1 MKEKKKAKL
10 DKVSEDALIAG
21 IDIGKRKHYCRFINS
36 KGYELGK
43 VFSFSNNRDGME
55 KVINTIE
62 KVKKQNNLEKVAIG
76 VEPSG
81 HYWKAAAYYLQD
93 RGYTLALVNPYH
105 VKKIKEIEDNSQTKT
120 DIKDCLLV
128 AKLVKDGNYFNP
140 NLTYGIY
147 AELQRLSRL
156 RLKVKKS
163 YIREKIKLRTL
174 LDEYFPEYENIFY
187 DVLGASSIYI
197 LKNYFLPEALAKE
210 NILGLASTLNTIS
223 RGKIKIARVLKL
235 ASMARESI
243 GITSATETALLEK
256 DYTLGQ
262 IEDLKGKLADITV
275 KIKQCLSNIKYS
287 QYLLSIPGV
296 GPIIAAGFLGEVGD
310 ISNYSNSN
318 EIIKLV
324 GLNLVEISSGIKKG
338 RKKISKRGNSFLRL
352 TLYQCAVVAIAKN
365 SQIKSYFVNRTKTKN
380 KMKMLVAVQC
390 KLVRIMFALL
400 KYKKYYDPKEV
411 EKHIFAEAAA

>member
-1 MKEKKKAKL
+1 M
-10 DKVSEDALIAG
+10 
-21 IDIGKRKHYCRFINS
+21 
-36 KGYELGK
+36 
-43 VFSFSNNRDGME
+43 
-55 KVINTIE
+55 
-62 KVKKQNNLEKVAIG
+62 
-76 VEPSG
+76 
-81 HYWKAAAYYLQD
+81 
-93 RGYTLALVNPYH
+93 
-105 VKKIKEIEDNSQTKT
+105 
-120 DIKDCLLV
+120 
-128 AKLVKDGNYFNP
+128 
-140 NLTYGIY
+140 
-147 AELQRLSRL
+147 
-156 RLKVKKS
+156 
-163 YIREKIKLRTL
+163 
-174 LDEYFPEYENIFY
+174 DEYFPEYENIFY

-197 LKNYFLPEALAKE
+197 LKKYFLPEALAKE

-243 GITSATETALLEK
+243 GITSATDTALLEK
-256 DYTLGQ
+256 DYILGQ

-310 ISNYSNSN
+310 ISNYSNSK
-318 EIIKLV
+318 EIIKLA

-365 SQIKSYFVNRTKTKN
+365 SQIKSYFVSRTKTKN
-380 KMKMLVAVQC
+380 KMKILVAVQC

-400 KYKKYYDPKEV
+400 KHKKYYDPKEV